1 MKKLSKDIKG
11 NIVIAIIIVLIV
23 IANFCQKCYGQV
35 SFNLSGGTSY
45 SDEIN
50 YFVGTELQGSNV
62 SVTASWHPQVIE
74 KYFYVNG
81 FSLKATYYL
90 WAYQTTP
97 YFSMGVVT
105 HGNYKHDEM
114 TGKAFRSMPIVVG
127 FRIYPND
134 YNDNILEDLSFDIGA
149 GIELAKYRPYP
160 YVELTM
166 NFALAKYK

>member
-1 MKKLSKDIKG
+1 MINRGCFRSVVIG
-11 NIVIAIIIVLIV
+11 IVILFLFSIIATAQ
-23 IANFCQKCYGQV
+23 IAV
-35 SFNLSGGTSY
+35 NLSGGTSY
-45 SDEIN
+45 SDEVN
-50 YFVGTELQGSNV
+50 YFIGCELQGSNV
-62 SVTASWHPQVIE
+62 SVTTSWHPQYLE

-114 TGKAFRSMPIVVG
+114 TGKAFRSMPIIAG
-127 FRIYPND
+127 FRIYPAN
-134 YNDNILEDLSFDIGA
+134 YNDRIMDELSFDIGA

-160 YVELTM
+160 YVELIM
-166 NFALAKYK
+166 NFNLFKLK

>member
-1 MKKLSKDIKG
+1 MKTKKDWVQW
-11 NIVIAIIIVLIV
+11 IVIISFLLLGIAIGH
-23 IANFCQKCYGQV
+23 KCSAQV

-45 SDEIN
+45 SDEVN
-50 YFVGTELQGSNV
+50 YFIGCELQGSNV
-62 SVTASWHPQVIE
+62 SVTTTWHPQRLE

-105 HGNYKHDEM
+105 HGNYKRDEM

-127 FRIYPND
+127 FRLYPND
-134 YNDNILEDLSFDIGA
+134 YNDNIMDELSFDIGA
-149 GIELAKYRPYP
+149 GIELAKYKPYP
-160 YVELTM
+160 YVELII